1 MSLDIGGTTCYISSV
16 SVAGWG
22 TFVTGRTGQTSG
34 GIYYGWVILFVSYMI
49 MFFTAGLSQ
58 AFGVFL
64 VPMTADFGWDRSSF
78 ALALSIFAVVSGI
91 VPPVA
96 GRMADRYGPR
106 VVLTVGAALNAL
118 GMMLMALTPNLW
130 YAYIVYGVIIGLG
143 FGIAGQSANAAL
155 LSRWFVKRR
164 GMALS
169 ISSTGL
175 GMGQLILV
183 PAATLIIIH
192 ASWRVAFLVLGAISF
207 LLVPLCVVL
216 LRRSD
221 PPDQHAE
228 VQESF
233 APTDLPAT
241 GCLPSEVIRNQ
252 TRLAFRSRSFWL
264 LGGGFMGCG
273 FTIYLLMTHMAALAV
288 DRGISAQQAGTA
300 LGLVGG
306 TGIVSGVIVGSLS
319 DRIGRKHLLAGLYL
333 LRAVAVV
340 VLMGADSAT
349 ALYAFAIMFGLSRAN
364 GALVAASVID
374 LYGRQAVGSILGYT
388 TTFHQI
394 FAALGAFV
402 GGLAYD
408 LTGSYNLA
416 LAPCIFL
423 LLAGSAASLL
433 IDEKRPQRQSRT
445 APVPA

>member
-1 MSLDIGGTTCYISSV
+1 VLG
-16 SVAGWG
+16 A
-22 TFVTGRTGQTSG
+22 FVTGQGNQASSG
-34 GIYYGWVILFVSYMI
+34 FYYGWVILFVSYMI

-64 VPMTADFGWDRSSF
+64 VPMTTEFGWDRSSF
-78 ALALSIFAVVSGI
+78 ALALSIFAVVSGV
-91 VPPVA
+91 VPPFA

-106 VVLTVGAALNAL
+106 IVLTIGAALNAL

-183 PAATLIIIH
+183 PFATLIIVH
-192 ASWRVAFLVLGAISF
+192 ASWRVAFLVTGAISF
-207 LLVPLCVVL
+207 VLVPLCIIL
-216 LRRSD
+216 LRRAE
-221 PPDQHAE
+221 PPERHIE
-228 VQESF
+228 VQDTR
-233 APTDLPAT
+233 ATPNLPAT
-241 GCLPSEVIRNQ
+241 GCLPSEMIRAQ
-252 TRLAFRSRSFWL
+252 TRMAFRSRSFWL

-273 FTIYLLMTHMAALAV
+273 FTIYLLMTHVAALAV

-333 LRAVAVV
+333 LRALAVV
-340 VLMGADSAT
+340 VLMRADSAA
-349 ALYAFAIMFGLSRAN
+349 ALYAFAVMFGLSRAN

-388 TTFHQI
+388 TTFHQL

-433 IDEKRPQRQSRT
+433 IDEQRPERHVQR
-445 APVPA
+445 VPLPA

>member
-1 MSLDIGGTTCYISSV
+1 
-16 SVAGWG
+16 VAGSAAKR
-22 TFVTGRTGQTSG
+22 TQAKVQPKSTGGF
-34 GIYYGWVILFVSYMI
+34 YYGWVILFVSYMI

-64 VPMTADFGWDRSSF
+64 VPMTSDFGWDRSSF
-78 ALALSIFAVVSGI
+78 ALALSIFAVVSGV

-106 VVLTVGAALNAL
+106 VVLTVGAGLNAA
-118 GMMLMALTPNLW
+118 GMMLMAFTPNLW
-130 YAYIVYGVIIGLG
+130 YAYIVYGGIIGLG

-169 ISSTGL
+169 LSSTGL

-183 PAATLIIIH
+183 PFATLLIVH
-192 ASWRVAFLVLGAISF
+192 ASWRIAFLVTGAISF
-207 LLVPLCVVL
+207 LLVPLCIVL
-216 LRRSD
+216 LRRSE
-221 PPDQHAE
+221 P
-228 VQESF
+228 
-233 APTDLPAT
+233 PTDHVETREVVAASQDTLPAT
-241 GCLPSEVIRNQ
+241 ACLTTEVIRQQ
-252 TRLAFRSRSFWL
+252 TRAAFRSRSFWL

-273 FTIYLLMTHMAALAV
+273 FTIYLLMTHVAALAV

-333 LRAVAVV
+333 LRAAAVV
-340 VLMGADSAT
+340 VLMGADSAL
-349 ALYAFAIMFGLSRAN
+349 ALYAFAVMFGLSRAN
-364 GALVAASVID
+364 GALVAAAVID

-388 TTFHQI
+388 TTFHQL

-416 LAPCIFL
+416 LAPCIAL
-423 LLAGSAASLL
+423 LLAGTAASLM
-433 IDEKRPQRQSRT
+433 IDERRPERRVHP

>member
-1 MSLDIGGTTCYISSV
+1 
-16 SVAGWG
+16 
-22 TFVTGRTGQTSG
+22 
-34 GIYYGWVILFVSYMI
+34 
-49 MFFTAGLSQ
+49 
-58 AFGVFL
+58 
-64 VPMTADFGWDRSSF
+64 
-78 ALALSIFAVVSGI
+78 
-91 VPPVA
+91 
-96 GRMADRYGPR
+96 
-106 VVLTVGAALNAL
+106 
-118 GMMLMALTPNLW
+118 
-130 YAYIVYGVIIGLG
+130 
-143 FGIAGQSANAAL
+143 
-155 LSRWFVKRR
+155 
-164 GMALS
+164 
-169 ISSTGL
+169 
-175 GMGQLILV
+175 
-183 PAATLIIIH
+183 LIIIH
-192 ASWRVAFLVLGAISF
+192 ANSRVAFLVMGAISF
-207 LLVPLCVVL
+207 LLVPLCVIL

-221 PPDQHAE
+221 PPERHSE
-228 VQESF
+228 VDDSASDSRQ
-233 APTDLPAT
+233 PAAT
-241 GCLPSEVIRNQ
+241 CLPSEIIRNQ

-333 LRAVAVV
+333 LRAVSVV
-340 VLMGADSAT
+340 VLMGADGAT

-374 LYGRQAVGSILGYT
+374 LYGRQAVGTILGYT
-388 TTFHQI
+388 TTFHQL
-394 FAALGAFV
+394 FAALGAFT

-433 IDEKRPQRQSRT
+433 IEERRPERQPR
-445 APVPA
+445 AVALPA

>member
-1 MSLDIGGTTCYISSV
+1 M
-16 SVAGWG
+16 AR
-22 TFVTGRTGQTSG
+22 FGRTRATSANG
-34 GIYYGWVILFVSYMI
+34 GLYYGWVILFVSYMI

-64 VPMTADFGWDRSSF
+64 VPMTSDFGWDRSSF

-96 GRMADRYGPR
+96 GRLADRYGPR
-106 VVLTVGAALNAL
+106 IVLTVGAGLNAG
-118 GMMLMALTPNLW
+118 GMVLMAFTPNLW
-130 YAYIVYGVIIGLG
+130 YAYIVYGGIIGLG

-169 ISSTGL
+169 LSSTGL

-183 PAATLIIIH
+183 PFATLLIVH
-192 ASWRVAFLVLGAISF
+192 ASWRIAFLVTGAISF
-207 LLVPLCVVL
+207 LLVPLCIVL
-216 LRRSD
+216 LRRSE
-221 PPDQHAE
+221 PPVDHAE
-228 VQESF
+228 VHEPVRVANTATNQASP
-233 APTDLPAT
+233 ADDLPAT
-241 GCLPSEVIRNQ
+241 GCLASEVIRRQ
-252 TRLAFRSRSFWL
+252 TRAAFRSRSFWL

-273 FTIYLLMTHMAALAV
+273 FTIYLLMTHVAALAV

-333 LRAVAVV
+333 LRAAAVV
-340 VLMGADSAT
+340 VLMSADSAL
-349 ALYAFAIMFGLSRAN
+349 ALYAFAVMFGLSRAN
-364 GALVAASVID
+364 GALVSAAVID
-374 LYGRQAVGSILGYT
+374 LFGRQAVGSILGYT
-388 TTFHQI
+388 TTFHQL
-394 FAALGAFV
+394 FAALGAFA

-408 LTGSYNLA
+408 LTGNYNIA
-416 LAPCIFL
+416 LAPCVLL
-423 LLAGSAASLL
+423 LLAGTGASLL
-433 IDEKRPQRQSRT
+433 IEEKRPQRRPRPM
-445 APVPA
+445 AVPAST

>member
-1 MSLDIGGTTCYISSV
+1 MTVRSTKG
-16 SVAGWG
+16 
-22 TFVTGRTGQTSG
+22 SG
-34 GIYYGWVILFVSYMI
+34 GFYYGWVILFVSYMI

-64 VPMTADFGWDRSSF
+64 VPMTAEFGWDRSAF

-106 VVLTVGAALNAL
+106 VVLTVGAALNAV
-118 GMMLMALTPNLW
+118 GMMLMAFTPNLW
-130 YAYIVYGVIIGLG
+130 YAYIVYGVVIGLG

-183 PAATLIIIH
+183 PFATLIIIH
-192 ASWRVAFLVLGAISF
+192 ASWRISF
-207 LLVPLCVVL
+207 LVMGALSFILVPICIIL
-216 LRRSD
+216 LRRSE
-221 PPDQHAE
+221 PPEHHAE
-228 VQESF
+228 VSETS
-233 APTDLPAT
+233 APPQLPTTA
-241 GCLPSEVIRNQ
+241 CLPSEVIRNQ

-273 FTIYLLMTHMAALAV
+273 FTIYLLMTHVAALAV
-288 DRGISAQQAGTA
+288 DRGISAAQAGTA

-340 VLMGADSAT
+340 VLMTADTAL
-349 ALYAFAIMFGLSRAN
+349 ALYAFAVMFGLSRAN

-388 TTFHQI
+388 TTFHQL

-416 LAPCIFL
+416 LAPCIAL

-433 IDEKRPQRQSRT
+433 IDEKRPERRRLG
-445 APVPA
+445 APIPA